1 MSLNRRIG
9 QEARRL
15 DPVKTLA
22 TVAVS
27 PFYVIGWVAGFLA
40 RLLWIAFSWLCSAIK
55 IGIMDGLKRQ

>member
-15 DPVKTLA
+15 DPVRTLA

-27 PFYVIGWVAGFLA
+27 PFYGFGWIVGFLA
-40 RLLWIAFSWLCSAIK
+40 RLLWIIVSWLCSAIK